1 MRPVSPR
8 TKLRRR
14 QEIEKFRTPSKTRD
28 KIVFESSFFYFSI
41 FFKKIFLRFSLINKD
56 YVVTMYFYEDIR
68 ETKMENLIVVKSNL
82 RLRGREEREKES
94 FIILFEYRVCMN

>member
-1 MRPVSPR
+1 
-8 TKLRRR
+8 
-14 QEIEKFRTPSKTRD
+14 
-28 KIVFESSFFYFSI
+28 
-41 FFKKIFLRFSLINKD
+41 
-56 YVVTMYFYEDIR
+56 MYFYEDIR